1 MERSTMSQ
9 PDPVDLQ
16 PRELLQIAA
25 DFFEARGIAYRVVGS
40 MASIAYGENRFTNDV
55 DIVADLRPEH
65 VDDLCAFFPA
75 PDYYVARHA
84 VEDAIRRGF
93 QFNII
98 HIPAGLK
105 IDVMLPKRTEYG
117 VMEQQRA
124 KRLTDPDGLSAVFAA
139 PEDVILNK
147 LLFFQL
153 GGSEK
158 HLRDIAGIL
167 KVKADAVDRRY
178 ITEWAA
184 KLGVAEEWGLLQK
197 SVDEASP

>member
-1 MERSTMSQ
+1 MSR
-9 PDPVDLQ
+9 PDPANLE

-25 DFFEARGIAYRVVGS
+25 NFFESHGIAYRVVGS

-55 DIVADLRPEH
+55 DIVADLQFEH
-65 VDDLCAFFPA
+65 VDELCDYFQA
-75 PDYYVARHA
+75 PDYFLARHA
-84 VEDAIRRGF
+84 VEDAIRRRF

-105 IDVMLPKRTEYG
+105 IDVMLPKQTEYAIR
-117 VMEQQRA
+117 EQQRA
-124 KRLTDPDGLSAVFAA
+124 TRLTDPDGLSAVFAT

-147 LLFFQL
+147 LIFFQI

-158 HLRDIAGIL
+158 HLRDIGGIL
-167 KVKADAVDRRY
+167 KVKASGVDRGY

-184 KLGVAEEWGLLQK
+184 KLGVAEEWALVQK
-197 SVDEASP
+197 RVDEASK

>member
-1 MERSTMSQ
+1 MSH
-9 PDPVDLQ
+9 PDPVNLQ

-25 DFFEARGIAYRVVGS
+25 HYFESRGIAYRVVGS

-65 VDDLCAFFPA
+65 VDDLCAFFRA

-117 VMEQQRA
+117 VLEQQRA
-124 KRLTDPDGLSAVFAA
+124 QRLTDPDGLSAMFAS

-158 HLRDIAGIL
+158 HLRDISGIL
-167 KVKADAVDRRY
+167 KVKADVVNRGY
-178 ITEWAA
+178 ITEWAL
-184 KLGVAEEWGLLQK
+184 KLGVAEEWTLVQK
-197 SVDEASP
+197 RVDESSP

>member
-1 MERSTMSQ
+1 MSR

-25 DFFEARGIAYRVVGS
+25 DFFESRGIAYRVVGS

-55 DIVADLRPEH
+55 DVVADLQLEH
-65 VDDLCAFFPA
+65 VADLCASFQA
-75 PDYYVARHA
+75 PDYFVARHA
-84 VEDAIRRGF
+84 VEDAIRRRF

-105 IDVMLPKRTEYG
+105 IDVMLPKQTEFS
-117 VMEQQRA
+117 VIEQQRA
-124 KRLTDPDGLSAVFAA
+124 TRLTDPDGLSAVFAA

-147 LLFFQL
+147 LIFFQL

-158 HLRDIAGIL
+158 HLRDIGGIL
-167 KVKADAVDRRY
+167 KVKADGVDRVY
-178 ITEWAA
+178 ITQWAA
-184 KLGVAEEWGLLQK
+184 KLGVAEEWAVVQK
-197 SVDEASP
+197 RVDEAQS